1 MVSGATQ
8 SFANEG
14 ERGDGEKERVERQKV
29 AEKDGESMNG
39 SLGIL
44 QRQRGEKCPFR
55 GLPHLTSAQR
65 GEWGFKKMKNLW
77 TNSTEMD

>member
-1 MVSGATQ
+1 MVSGAAQ

-44 QRQRGEKCPFR
+44 QRQRGEVS
-55 GLPHLTSAQR
+55 L
-65 GEWGFKKMKNLW
+65 
-77 TNSTEMD
+77 